1 MHADITRTLTNL
13 AVSVVLLNGIVLGET
28 HTPHPLYT
36 LGCSQRCH
44 LVHKG
49 KQNQLSAITFY
60 DTATMK
66 RG

>member
-28 HTPHPLYT
+28 HAPHPLYT
-36 LGCSQRCH
+36 LGCSQCGH

-49 KQNQLSAITFY
+49 KQNE
-60 DTATMK
+60 
-66 RG
+66 